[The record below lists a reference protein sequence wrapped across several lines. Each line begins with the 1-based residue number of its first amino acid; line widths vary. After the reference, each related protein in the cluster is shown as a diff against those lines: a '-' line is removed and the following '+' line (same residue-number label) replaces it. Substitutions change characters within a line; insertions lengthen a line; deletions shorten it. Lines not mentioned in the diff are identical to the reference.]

1 MCTPRVA
8 IITAIKEQSNHR
20 NNWRTNR
27 TRALVETG
35 DGEGKYS
42 LEKIQELAAEGRCP
56 PASRQGTCQPWIPED
71 RWGMPD
77 EHSYTD
83 SIAVELVRYITG
95 NVDAIEM
102 AGRWQ

>member
-1 MCTPRVA
+1 
-8 IITAIKEQSNHR
+8 
-20 NNWRTNR
+20 
-27 TRALVETG
+27 
-35 DGEGKYS
+35 
-42 LEKIQELAAEGRCP
+42 
-56 PASRQGTCQPWIPED
+56 
-71 RWGMPD
+71 MPD